1 MSTFEHRIDNYKRLQ
16 ADMLQTFVDKDSDYG
31 DSFGKT
37 YEKYGIVSALTRMSD
52 KLNRIDN
59 LTAINSRD
67 SSAKMKVDE
76 SIEDTLLDLA
86 NYAMLTYL
94 QIHKFD
100 EPVPPFSEVDIKP
113 GEVRVAS
120 AGITTGELNKKAGTA
135 LANIS
140 KKLEE
145 TQAKGR
151 NKEEDANKDPKYR
164 APLDSEEF
172 NRRSIEVNRPA
183 TMFIYPGTNSQPL
196 SLEETEDFNNYMNA
210 RISLEDLVNNLY
222 SKIAVPGE

>member
-67 SSAKMKVDE
+67 SSVKMKVDE

-94 QIHKFD
+94 EIHKFD
-100 EPVPPFSEVDIKP
+100 EPVPPFS
-113 GEVRVAS
+113 S

-135 LANIS
+135 FDSIS

-151 NKEEDANKDPKYR
+151 
-164 APLDSEEF
+164 APLDSREF
-172 NRRSIEVNRPA
+172 NRRQLAITADGAKFHWED
-183 TMFIYPGTNSQPL
+183 TDETL
-196 SLEETEDFNNYMNA
+196 ELEETADYDAYMNSHE
-210 RISLEDLVNNLY
+210 SLEDMVNNLY
-222 SKIAVPGE
+222 PQLIK

>member
-1 MSTFEHRIDNYKRLQ
+1 MNRIENYKKLQ
-16 ADMLQTFVDKDSDYG
+16 ASMLQTFIDKDSDYG

-37 YEKYGIVSALTRMSD
+37 FEKYGIVSALTRMSD
-52 KLNRIDN
+52 KMNRINN
-59 LTAINSRD
+59 LTNAAFQSNIND
-67 SSAKMKVDE
+67 SDTKMRVDE

-100 EPVPPFSEVDIKP
+100 EPVPTFSEVNLNTGK
-113 GEVRVAS
+113 VSVKS
-120 AGITTGELNKKAGTA
+120 AGITTGELNKKVDTP

-140 KKLEE
+140 KKLKE
-145 TQAKGR
+145 TQAKGLDQ
-151 NKEEDANKDPKYR
+151 EEDGNKDPEYR

-172 NRRSIEVNRPA
+172 NRRSIEINRPA
-183 TMFIYPGTNSQPL
+183 TMFIYHGTNSQPL

-210 RISLEDLVNNLY
+210 KISLEDLVNNLY

>member
-94 QIHKFD
+94 EIHKFD
-100 EPVPPFSEVDIKP
+100 EPVPPFS
-113 GEVRVAS
+113 S

-135 LANIS
+135 LATIS

-145 TQAKGR
+145 TQAKGL
-151 NKEEDANKDPKYR
+151 NEEEDVPVYR
-164 APLDSEEF
+164 PTVDTGDF
-172 NRRSIEVNRPA
+172 HRRQLEVTKA
-183 TMFIYPGTNSQPL
+183 GAKFHWVDTNETL
-196 SLEETEDFNNYMNA
+196 ELEETADYDAYMNSHE
-210 RISLEDLVNNLY
+210 SLEDMVNNLY
-222 SKIAVPGE
+222 PQLIN

>member
-59 LTAINSRD
+59 LTAINVQD

-94 QIHKFD
+94 EIHHFD
-100 EPVPPFSEVDIKP
+100 EPVPPFVK
-113 GEVRVAS
+113 S
-120 AGITTGELNKKAGTA
+120 AGITTGELNKQAGTA
-135 LANIS
+135 LASIS

-151 NKEEDANKDPKYR
+151 NKEEDAPVYRPTVDTGEFRRRQLAITKDGAKFHWEDTDET
-164 APLDSEEF
+164 LE
-172 NRRSIEVNRPA
+172 
-183 TMFIYPGTNSQPL
+183 
-196 SLEETEDFNNYMNA
+196 LEETADYDSYMNSHE
-210 RISLEDLVNNLY
+210 SLEDMVNNLY
-222 SKIAVPGE
+222 PQLIK

>member
-1 MSTFEHRIDNYKRLQ
+1 MSTFNNRIANYKKLQ
-16 ADMLQTFVDKDSDYG
+16 EGMRQTFVNKDSDYG

-37 YEKYGIVSALTRMSD
+37 FDKYGIVSALTRMSD

-67 SSAKMKVDE
+67 SSTKMLVDE

-94 QIHKFD
+94 ELHHFD
-100 EPVPPFSEVDIKP
+100 EPVPPF
-113 GEVRVAS
+113 VAS
-120 AGITTGELNKKAGTA
+120 AGITTGELNEKVGTP
-135 LANIS
+135 LAAIS

-145 TQAKGR
+145 TQAKGL
-151 NKEEDANKDPKYR
+151 NKEEDANKDPEYR

-172 NRRSIEVNRPA
+172 NRRSIEINRPA

-210 RISLEDLVNNLY
+210 KISLEDLVNNLY
-222 SKIAVPGE
+222 TKIAVPGE

>member
-16 ADMLQTFVDKDSDYG
+16 ADMLQTFIDKDSDYG

-37 YEKYGIVSALTRMSD
+37 FNKYGIVSAMVRMSD

-59 LTAINSRD
+59 LTNVSFRSHISD
-67 SSAKMKVDE
+67 SDTTMKVDE

-100 EPVPPFSEVDIKP
+100 DELQPTWSTGDVDKETVK
-113 GEVRVAS
+113 GLDA
-120 AGITTGELNKKAGTA
+120 
-135 LANIS
+135 IS

-145 TQAKGR
+145 TKAKGS
-151 NKEEDANKDPKYR
+151 NKEET
-164 APLDSEEF
+164 APLYRPTADTGDF
-172 NRRSIEVNRPA
+172 HRRQLEITKDGAKFHWVD
-183 TMFIYPGTNSQPL
+183 TNETL
-196 SLEETEDFNNYMNA
+196 ELEETSDYQAYMNSHE
-210 RISLEDLVNNLY
+210 SLEDMVNNLY
-222 SKIAVPGE
+222 PQLIN

>member
-1 MSTFEHRIDNYKRLQ
+1 MSTFEHRIENYKRLQ

-59 LTAINSRD
+59 LTTINVQD

-100 EPVPPFSEVDIKP
+100 EPVPPFSEVSIKP
-113 GEVRVAS
+113 SEVRVAS

-135 LANIS
+135 LASIS

-145 TQAKGR
+145 TQAKGQ
-151 NKEEDANKDPKYR
+151 
-164 APLDSEEF
+164 APLDSREF
-172 NRRSIEVNRPA
+172 NRRQLAITTDGAKFHWED
-183 TMFIYPGTNSQPL
+183 TDETL
-196 SLEETEDFNNYMNA
+196 ELEETADYQAYMNSHE
-210 RISLEDLVNNLY
+210 SLEDMVNNLY
-222 SKIAVPGE
+222 PQLIN

>member
-94 QIHKFD
+94 EIHKFD
-100 EPVPPFSEVDIKP
+100 EPVPPFS
-113 GEVRVAS
+113 A

-135 LANIS
+135 LATIS

-145 TQAKGR
+145 TQAKGL
-151 NKEEDANKDPKYR
+151 NEEEDVPVYRPTADTGEFRRRQLAITKDGAKFHWV
-164 APLDSEEF
+164 D
-172 NRRSIEVNRPA
+172 
-183 TMFIYPGTNSQPL
+183 TNETL
-196 SLEETEDFNNYMNA
+196 ELEETADYDAYMNSHE
-210 RISLEDLVNNLY
+210 SLEDMVNNLY
-222 SKIAVPGE
+222 PQLIN

>member
-37 YEKYGIVSALTRMSD
+37 FEKYGIVSALTRMSD

-59 LTAINSRD
+59 LTSVNFRSHISD
-67 SSAKMKVDE
+67 GGTKMKVDE

-120 AGITTGELNKKAGTA
+120 AGITTGELKKKVGTA
-135 LANIS
+135 FDSIS

-151 NKEEDANKDPKYR
+151 NKEEDAPIYR
-164 APLDSEEF
+164 PTVDTGEF
-172 NRRSIEVNRPA
+172 RRRQLAITADGAKFHWED
-183 TMFIYPGTNSQPL
+183 TDETL
-196 SLEETEDFNNYMNA
+196 ELEETADYDAYMNA
-210 RISLEDLVNNLY
+210 HESLEDMVNNLY
-222 SKIAVPGE
+222 PQLIN

>member
-1 MSTFEHRIDNYKRLQ
+1 MSTFEHRIENYKRLQ
-16 ADMLQTFVDKDSDYG
+16 ADMLKTFVDKDSDYG

-94 QIHKFD
+94 EIHKFD
-100 EPVPPFSEVDIKP
+100 ESVPPFSEVNIKP
-113 GEVRVAS
+113 GEVRVKS

-151 NKEEDANKDPKYR
+151 
-164 APLDSEEF
+164 APLDSREF
-172 NRRSIEVNRPA
+172 NRRQLAITADGAKFHWED
-183 TMFIYPGTNSQPL
+183 TDETL
-196 SLEETEDFNNYMNA
+196 ELEETADYDAYMNSHE
-210 RISLEDLVNNLY
+210 SLEDMVNNLY
-222 SKIAVPGE
+222 PQLIK

>member
-1 MSTFEHRIDNYKRLQ
+1 MSTFEHRIENYKRLQ

-59 LTAINSRD
+59 LTAINAQD
-67 SSAKMKVDE
+67 SSTKMKVDE

-94 QIHKFD
+94 EIHHFD
-100 EPVPPFSEVDIKP
+100 EPVPPFS
-113 GEVRVAS
+113 A

-135 LANIS
+135 LASIS

-151 NKEEDANKDPKYR
+151 
-164 APLDSEEF
+164 APLDSREF
-172 NRRSIEVNRPA
+172 NRRQLAITKDGAKFHWVD
-183 TMFIYPGTNSQPL
+183 TNETL
-196 SLEETEDFNNYMNA
+196 ELEETADYDAYMNSHE
-210 RISLEDLVNNLY
+210 SLEDMVNNLY
-222 SKIAVPGE
+222 PQLIN

>member
-1 MSTFEHRIDNYKRLQ
+1 MSTFNNRIANYKKLQ
-16 ADMLQTFVDKDSDYG
+16 EGMLQTFVNKDSDYG

-37 YEKYGIVSALTRMSD
+37 FDKYGIVSALTRMSD

-67 SSAKMKVDE
+67 SSTKMKVDE

-94 QIHKFD
+94 ELHHFD
-100 EPVPPFSEVDIKP
+100 EPVPPFSEVSIKP

-135 LANIS
+135 LASIS

-151 NKEEDANKDPKYR
+151 
-164 APLDSEEF
+164 APLDSREF
-172 NRRSIEVNRPA
+172 NRRQLAITADGAKFHWED
-183 TMFIYPGTNSQPL
+183 TDETL
-196 SLEETEDFNNYMNA
+196 ELEETADYDAYMNSHE
-210 RISLEDLVNNLY
+210 SLEDMVNNLY
-222 SKIAVPGE
+222 PQLIK

>member
-94 QIHKFD
+94 EIHKFD

-135 LANIS
+135 LASIS

-151 NKEEDANKDPKYR
+151 
-164 APLDSEEF
+164 APLDSREF
-172 NRRSIEVNRPA
+172 NRRQLAITKDGAKFHWVD
-183 TMFIYPGTNSQPL
+183 TNETL
-196 SLEETEDFNNYMNA
+196 ELEETADYDAYMNSHE
-210 RISLEDLVNNLY
+210 SLEDMVNNLY
-222 SKIAVPGE
+222 PQLIN

>member
-94 QIHKFD
+94 EIHKFD
-100 EPVPPFSEVDIKP
+100 EPVPPFVT
-113 GEVRVAS
+113 S
-120 AGITTGELNKKAGTA
+120 AGITTGELNEKVGTP

-183 TMFIYPGTNSQPL
+183 TMFIYPGTNSHPL

-210 RISLEDLVNNLY
+210 KISLEDLVNNLY

>member
-52 KLNRIDN
+52 KINRIDN

-94 QIHKFD
+94 EIHKFD
-100 EPVPPFSEVDIKP
+100 EPVPPL
-113 GEVRVAS
+113 VAS
-120 AGITTGELNKKAGTA
+120 AGITTGELNKQAGTA
-135 LANIS
+135 LASIS

-151 NKEEDANKDPKYR
+151 NKEEDVPVYRPTVDTGEFRRRQLAITKDGAKFHWV
-164 APLDSEEF
+164 D
-172 NRRSIEVNRPA
+172 
-183 TMFIYPGTNSQPL
+183 TNETL
-196 SLEETEDFNNYMNA
+196 ELEETADYDAYMNSHE
-210 RISLEDLVNNLY
+210 SLEDMVNNLY
-222 SKIAVPGE
+222 PQLIN

>member
-16 ADMLQTFVDKDSDYG
+16 ADMLQTFVNKDSDYG

-37 YEKYGIVSALTRMSD
+37 FGKYGIVSALTRMSD

-59 LTAINSRD
+59 LTSDGFRSNILD
-67 SSAKMKVDE
+67 SSTKMKVDE

-94 QIHKFD
+94 EIHHFD
-100 EPVPPFSEVDIKP
+100 EPVPPFSEVNIKP
-113 GEVRVAS
+113 GE
-120 AGITTGELNKKAGTA
+120 LNKQAGTA
-135 LANIS
+135 LASIS

-151 NKEEDANKDPKYR
+151 NKEEDAPVYRPTVDTGEFRRRQLAITKDGAKFHWEDTDET
-164 APLDSEEF
+164 LE
-172 NRRSIEVNRPA
+172 
-183 TMFIYPGTNSQPL
+183 
-196 SLEETEDFNNYMNA
+196 LEETADYDSYMNSQE
-210 RISLEDLVNNLY
+210 SLEDMVNNLY
-222 SKIAVPGE
+222 PQLIN